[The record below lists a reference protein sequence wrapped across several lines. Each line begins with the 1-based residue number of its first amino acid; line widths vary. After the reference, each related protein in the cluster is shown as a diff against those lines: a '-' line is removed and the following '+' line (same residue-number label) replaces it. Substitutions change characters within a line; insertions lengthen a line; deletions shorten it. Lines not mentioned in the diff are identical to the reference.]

1 MTGGVAK
8 TNLTNFLPR
17 GAFNTKVI
25 IQFGWVP
32 TTTET
37 TARTSHGTKMTKRT
51 NGKEPTSSVSRE
63 DSLSKWA
70 ANALPHLGSS
80 LDPAL
85 DYKLED
91 LATQQQKSSSG
102 NNGGFA
108 SVRVREVTEG
118 LRKQCSKIDAGLFD
132 GLPKEAGNQTM
143 GDVWAGI
150 VASGGATTGGGASGA
165 DKGQGHGRLAIGGT
179 SGKANAASAAAMG
192 SLMSLPSMSTWTAM
206 QFVTAMASVGEGAN
220 AQAETTTK
228 STNTTTTA
236 KRKRATTKSTA
247 TKNKKKTDENDAPSG
262 KPSRVLVPV
271 VPGVS
276 YEPKK
281 LKHRS
286 NIPTPTV
293 REALAPRKMGR
304 RPKNAPKETD
314 EEKQQRL
321 AERLFRNRESAARS
335 RERRQNAMQV
345 LQDENEALRKEVA
358 ALKAK
363 LAKLKK

>member
-1 MTGGVAK
+1 MGADDDRNARANVA
-8 TNLTNFLPR
+8 R
-17 GAFNTKVI
+17 Y
-25 IQFGWVP
+25 
-32 TTTET
+32 E
-37 TARTSHGTKMTKRT
+37 MTKRT
-51 NGKEPTSSVSRE
+51 NGKEPASVSRE

-70 ANALPHLGSS
+70 ASALPHLGSS

-91 LATQQQKSSSG
+91 LATQQKS
-102 NNGGFA
+102 GFA

-192 SLMSLPSMSTWTAM
+192 SLISLPSMSTWTAM

-220 AQAETTTK
+220 AQAAQAETTTK

-281 LKHRS
+281 LKRRS

-304 RPKNAPKETD
+304 RPKNAPKETE

-358 ALKAK
+358 ALKAE

>member
-1 MTGGVAK
+1 M
-8 TNLTNFLPR
+8 
-17 GAFNTKVI
+17 GADDRNERTH
-25 IQFGWVP
+25 
-32 TTTET
+32 
-37 TARTSHGTKMTKRT
+37 ARAKMTKRT
-51 NGKEPTSSVSRE
+51 NVKEPASSVSRE

-70 ANALPHLGSS
+70 ANALPHFGSS

-91 LATQQQKSSSG
+91 LATQKQQRKSGSG
-102 NNGGFA
+102 GNDGGFA

-118 LRKQCSKIDAGLFD
+118 LRKRCSKIDAGLFD

-150 VASGGATTGGGASGA
+150 VASGGATGGGASGASGA
-165 DKGQGHGRLAIGGT
+165 DKGQGHGRLVIGGT

-220 AQAETTTK
+220 APAAQAETPTTTK
-228 STNTTTTA
+228 STHTTTA

-247 TKNKKKTDENDAPSG
+247 TKSKKKTDENDVPSG
-262 KPSRVLVPV
+262 KSSRVLVPV

-281 LKHRS
+281 LKRRS

>member
-1 MTGGVAK
+1 
-8 TNLTNFLPR
+8 
-17 GAFNTKVI
+17 
-25 IQFGWVP
+25 
-32 TTTET
+32 
-37 TARTSHGTKMTKRT
+37 MTKRT

-70 ANALPHLGSS
+70 ANALPHFGSS

-91 LATQQQKSSSG
+91 LATQQQQKSSGG

-150 VASGGATTGGGASGA
+150 VASGGAGGAG
-165 DKGQGHGRLAIGGT
+165 KGQGQGRLAIGGT

-220 AQAETTTK
+220 APAAQAETPTTTK
-228 STNTTTTA
+228 STHTTTTA

-247 TKNKKKTDENDAPSG
+247 IKNKKKMDENDAPSG
-262 KPSRVLVPV
+262 KSSRVLVPV

-281 LKHRS
+281 LKRRS

>member
-1 MTGGVAK
+1 MGAYERQKGRRERAK
-8 TNLTNFLPR
+8 
-17 GAFNTKVI
+17 VD
-25 IQFGWVP
+25 
-32 TTTET
+32 E
-37 TARTSHGTKMTKRT
+37 MTKRT
-51 NGKEPTSSVSRE
+51 NGKEPSTVAAVSRE

-91 LATQQQKSSSG
+91 LATQQKS
-102 NNGGFA
+102 GFA

-150 VASGGATTGGGASGA
+150 VASGGGATGAGA
-165 DKGQGHGRLAIGGT
+165 GEGHGRLAIGGT

-220 AQAETTTK
+220 AQAETAETATK
-228 STNTTTTA
+228 STNTTTMA
-236 KRKRATTKSTA
+236 KRKRAATTTTTKST
-247 TKNKKKTDENDAPSG
+247 TRMSKKKTDENDAPSG
-262 KPSRVLVPV
+262 GPSRVLVPV

-281 LKHRS
+281 LKRRS

-345 LQDENEALRKEVA
+345 LQDENKALRKEVA
-358 ALKAK
+358 ALKAQ

>member
-1 MTGGVAK
+1 MN
-8 TNLTNFLPR
+8 NLIWL
-17 GAFNTKVI
+17 GADDGNER
-25 IQFGWVP
+25 P
-32 TTTET
+32 H
-37 TARTSHGTKMTKRT
+37 ARANAVRDATRRDDMTKRT
-51 NGKEPTSSVSRE
+51 NVKEPAAPVSRE

-70 ANALPHLGSS
+70 ANALPHFGSS

-91 LATQQQKSSSG
+91 LATQQQQKSGSG

-150 VASGGATTGGGASGA
+150 VASGGASGA
-165 DKGQGHGRLAIGGT
+165 DKGQGHGRLMIGGT

-220 AQAETTTK
+220 AQAAQAETTTK
-228 STNTTTTA
+228 STNTTTA

-247 TKNKKKTDENDAPSG
+247 TKSKKKTDENDVPSG
-262 KPSRVLVPV
+262 KSSRVLVPV

-281 LKHRS
+281 LKRRS

>member
-1 MTGGVAK
+1 
-8 TNLTNFLPR
+8 
-17 GAFNTKVI
+17 
-25 IQFGWVP
+25 
-32 TTTET
+32 
-37 TARTSHGTKMTKRT
+37 MTKRT
-51 NGKEPTSSVSRE
+51 NVKEPAAPVSRE

-70 ANALPHLGSS
+70 ANALPHFGSS

-91 LATQQQKSSSG
+91 LATQQQQKSGSG

-150 VASGGATTGGGASGA
+150 VASGGASGA
-165 DKGQGHGRLAIGGT
+165 DKGQGHGRLMIGGT

-220 AQAETTTK
+220 AQAAQAETTTK
-228 STNTTTTA
+228 STNTTTA

-247 TKNKKKTDENDAPSG
+247 TKSKKKTDENDVPSG
-262 KPSRVLVPV
+262 KSSRVLVPV

-281 LKHRS
+281 LKRRS

>member
-1 MTGGVAK
+1 M
-8 TNLTNFLPR
+8 R
-17 GAFNTKVI
+17 DD
-25 IQFGWVP
+25 
-32 TTTET
+32 
-37 TARTSHGTKMTKRT
+37 MTKRT
-51 NGKEPTSSVSRE
+51 NVKEPAAPVSRE

-70 ANALPHLGSS
+70 ANALPHFGSS

-91 LATQQQKSSSG
+91 LATQQKSS
-102 NNGGFA
+102 GFA

-150 VASGGATTGGGASGA
+150 VARGGATGGGASGA
-165 DKGQGHGRLAIGGT
+165 DKGQGHGRLMIGGT

-220 AQAETTTK
+220 AQAAQAETTTK
-228 STNTTTTA
+228 STNTTTA

-247 TKNKKKTDENDAPSG
+247 TKSKKKTDENDVPSG
-262 KPSRVLVPV
+262 KSSRVLVPV

-281 LKHRS
+281 LKRRS

>member
-1 MTGGVAK
+1 
-8 TNLTNFLPR
+8 
-17 GAFNTKVI
+17 
-25 IQFGWVP
+25 
-32 TTTET
+32 
-37 TARTSHGTKMTKRT
+37 MTKRT
-51 NGKEPTSSVSRE
+51 NRREATLATTSGGSGGVSRE

-91 LATQQQKSSSG
+91 LAG
-102 NNGGFA
+102 NDTAKNGDFSA
-108 SVRVREVTEG
+108 VRVREVTDG

-132 GLPKEAGNQTM
+132 GLPKEAGMQTM

-150 VASGGATTGGGASGA
+150 VASGGATTTNTNTNTNTNTAAVGER
-165 DKGQGHGRLAIGGT
+165 GRLTSGGT
-179 SGKANAASAAAMG
+179 SGTGGKAAAVG

-220 AQAETTTK
+220 APAR
-228 STNTTTTA
+228 SDATTTA
-236 KRKRATTKSTA
+236 KRKRATATTKTG
-247 TKNKKKTDENDAPSG
+247 KNKKATDENDAPSG
-262 KPSRVLVPV
+262 KSSRVLVPV

-281 LKHRS
+281 LKRRS

-345 LQDENEALRKEVA
+345 LKDENEALRKEVA
-358 ALKAK
+358 TLKAK
-363 LAKLKK
+363 LAKLK

>member
-1 MTGGVAK
+1 
-8 TNLTNFLPR
+8 
-17 GAFNTKVI
+17 
-25 IQFGWVP
+25 
-32 TTTET
+32 
-37 TARTSHGTKMTKRT
+37 MTKRT
-51 NGKEPTSSVSRE
+51 NGKEPACVSRE

-70 ANALPHLGSS
+70 ANALPHFGSS

-91 LATQQQKSSSG
+91 LATQQKSS
-102 NNGGFA
+102 GFA

-150 VASGGATTGGGASGA
+150 VASGGATGGGASGA
-165 DKGQGHGRLAIGGT
+165 GKGQGHGRLAIGGT

-220 AQAETTTK
+220 AQAAQAETTTK
-228 STNTTTTA
+228 STNTTTA
-236 KRKRATTKSTA
+236 KRERATTKSTA
-247 TKNKKKTDENDAPSG
+247 TKSKKKTDENDAPSG
-262 KPSRVLVPV
+262 KSSRVLVPV

-281 LKHRS
+281 LKRRS

>member
-1 MTGGVAK
+1 
-8 TNLTNFLPR
+8 
-17 GAFNTKVI
+17 
-25 IQFGWVP
+25 
-32 TTTET
+32 
-37 TARTSHGTKMTKRT
+37 MTKRT
-51 NGKEPTSSVSRE
+51 NGKEPASVSRE

-91 LATQQQKSSSG
+91 LATRQKKSTS
-102 NNGGFA
+102 GFA

-150 VASGGATTGGGASGA
+150 VASGGGATNATDEGH
-165 DKGQGHGRLAIGGT
+165 HGRLAIGGT
-179 SGKANAASAAAMG
+179 SGKANAASTAAVG

-206 QFVTAMASVGEGAN
+206 QFVTAMASVGEGADAQA

-228 STNTTTTA
+228 STNTTTPA
-236 KRKRATTKSTA
+236 KRKRATTKTTTKSTT
-247 TKNKKKTDENDAPSG
+247 TKNKKKMDENDAPSSG
-262 KPSRVLVPV
+262 KSSRVLVPV

-281 LKHRS
+281 LKRRS

-345 LQDENEALRKEVA
+345 LQDENKALRKEVA
-358 ALKAK
+358 ALKAQ

>member
-1 MTGGVAK
+1 MGADGRQKRPRDRAK
-8 TNLTNFLPR
+8 
-17 GAFNTKVI
+17 VD
-25 IQFGWVP
+25 
-32 TTTET
+32 E
-37 TARTSHGTKMTKRT
+37 MTKRT
-51 NGKEPTSSVSRE
+51 NGKEPSTVAAVSRE

-91 LATQQQKSSSG
+91 LATQQKS
-102 NNGGFA
+102 GFA

-150 VASGGATTGGGASGA
+150 VASGGGATGAGASAGE
-165 DKGQGHGRLAIGGT
+165 GHGRLAIGGT

-220 AQAETTTK
+220 AQAAQAETTTK
-228 STNTTTTA
+228 STT
-236 KRKRATTKSTA
+236 RMS
-247 TKNKKKTDENDAPSG
+247 KKKTDENDAPSG
-262 KPSRVLVPV
+262 RPSRVLVPV

-281 LKHRS
+281 LKRRS

-345 LQDENEALRKEVA
+345 LQDENDALRKEVA
-358 ALKAK
+358 ALKAQ

>member
-1 MTGGVAK
+1 MERKGCVACV
-8 TNLTNFLPR
+8 FLATWR
-17 GAFNTKVI
+17 LQHEFGMGADDDRNDRAN
-25 IQFGWVP
+25 
-32 TTTET
+32 
-37 TARTSHGTKMTKRT
+37 ARDATRRDEMTKRT
-51 NGKEPTSSVSRE
+51 NGKEPSTVAAVSRE

-70 ANALPHLGSS
+70 ANALPHFGSS

-91 LATQQQKSSSG
+91 LATKQKS
-102 NNGGFA
+102 GFA

-118 LRKQCSKIDAGLFD
+118 LRKQSSKIDAGLFD

-150 VASGGATTGGGASGA
+150 VASGGATGE
-165 DKGQGHGRLAIGGT
+165 GHGRLAVGGT

-220 AQAETTTK
+220 AQAAQAETTTK
-228 STNTTTTA
+228 STNTTTA
-236 KRKRATTKSTA
+236 KRKRATTTTTTTTKSTT
-247 TKNKKKTDENDAPSG
+247 TKSKKKTDENDAPSV
-262 KPSRVLVPV
+262 KSSRVLVPV

-281 LKHRS
+281 LKRRS
-286 NIPTPTV
+286 NIPTPSV

-358 ALKAK
+358 ALKEK

>member
-1 MTGGVAK
+1 MRNCVYTLCHVASFSSK
-8 TNLTNFLPR
+8 LGFL
-17 GAFNTKVI
+17 GAERR
-25 IQFGWVP
+25 QSA
-32 TTTET
+32 TTTT
-37 TARTSHGTKMTKRT
+37 TTTGHRHRREMTKRT
-51 NGKEPTSSVSRE
+51 NRREATLATTSGGSGGVSRE

-91 LATQQQKSSSG
+91 LAG
-102 NNGGFA
+102 NDTAKNGDFSA
-108 SVRVREVTEG
+108 VRVREVTDG

-132 GLPKEAGNQTM
+132 GLPKEAGMQTM

-150 VASGGATTGGGASGA
+150 VASGGATTTNTNTNTAAVGER
-165 DKGQGHGRLAIGGT
+165 GRLTSGGT
-179 SGKANAASAAAMG
+179 SGTGGKAAAVG

-220 AQAETTTK
+220 APAR
-228 STNTTTTA
+228 SDATTTA
-236 KRKRATTKSTA
+236 KRKRATATTKTGN
-247 TKNKKKTDENDAPSG
+247 NKKATDENDAPSG
-262 KPSRVLVPV
+262 KSSRVLVPV

-281 LKHRS
+281 LKRRS

-345 LQDENEALRKEVA
+345 LKDENEALRKEVA